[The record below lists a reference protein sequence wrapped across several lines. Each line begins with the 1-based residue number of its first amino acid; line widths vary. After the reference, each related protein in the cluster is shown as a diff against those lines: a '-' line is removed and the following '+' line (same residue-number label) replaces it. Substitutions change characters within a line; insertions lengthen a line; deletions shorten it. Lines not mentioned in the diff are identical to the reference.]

1 MNWLK
6 RKIIKWVNE
15 DTVRPEWGDVSGK
28 SNGMSVDFHVR
39 SVPDS
44 APALSFRI
52 YSAQNGDVVEFS
64 KFDSRTHQNDVTV
77 YIVNKE
83 TDMGEFIA
91 KCMSLELMR

>member
-1 MNWLK
+1 MKWLK
-6 RKIIKWVNE
+6 RKVIKWVNE
-15 DTVRPEWGDVSGK
+15 DTVRSDWGDASAK
-28 SNGMSVDFHVR
+28 SNGMSPVSAR
-39 SVPDS
+39 PVPDS
-44 APALSFRI
+44 VPSLSFRI